1 MIADIRS
8 RIDSHSKSKK
18 LRKGSLADAFEKA
31 KGAVKAVFEKE
42 RWGTRQSGERGF
54 RSDGL

>member
-31 KGAVKAVFEKE
+31 KGAVKAVFKKE
-42 RWGTRQSGERGF
+42 R
-54 RSDGL
+54 